1 MRSRWWIATAL
12 VIAIPLAVSA
22 APGDV
27 VTSYGDNGRAA
38 IDSVT
43 SNVGVVDV
51 TTDDAGRAAV
61 SLAGDA
67 ESGFG
72 ALVTADGEEVFDL
85 EFDSPSEVA
94 FGPDGYLYAA
104 GRSGGSVVVS
114 RYDASG
120 NLDASYGGDGTV
132 ELSVPAGSVPTG
144 IYVDDGVVVVG
155 GNIDDQEAWAARLR
169 GDGSVDT
176 GFGTN
181 GVLRLLADDGN
192 DSDFLAPLGIHP
204 IRGGYLAA
212 VIDRSASNDVARAVT
227 FDASGVKTVVSLA
240 TASEIMSLDSAA
252 LADGGAAVVLQV
264 PSGTEDVDD
273 FHVYKFLPNG
283 TLDPDFDDPGLSDD
297 EVGGPVHVVG
307 LRTGE
312 IAVAYNVGPD
322 PAFAIRVVSPAGEE
336 ESSIVTSLDAW
347 MYGIGAVAH
356 DGSLIVAV
364 DDVPPSQSVEPDSL
378 ALVKVLSD
386 DSGRFIDDDGSIH
399 EEDIEQAARRDITRG
414 CNPPQNTRY
423 CPKDSITRG
432 QMAAFLVRALDLPPG
447 TEDAFDDDADS
458 IFEGD
463 IDALA
468 AADITRGCNPPAN
481 DRFCPNDNVTRG
493 QMAAFLV
500 RALDLPPSDDD
511 RFVDDE
517 GSVFEGDINAL
528 AAAGITRG
536 CNPPK
541 NDRFCP
547 DEPVTREQMASFL
560 VRALPES

>member
-1 MRSRWWIATAL
+1 
-12 VIAIPLAVSA
+12 
-22 APGDV
+22 
-27 VTSYGDNGRAA
+27 
-38 IDSVT
+38 
-43 SNVGVVDV
+43 
-51 TTDDAGRAAV
+51 
-61 SLAGDA
+61 
-67 ESGFG
+67 
-72 ALVTADGEEVFDL
+72 
-85 EFDSPSEVA
+85 
-94 FGPDGYLYAA
+94 
-104 GRSGGSVVVS
+104 
-114 RYDASG
+114 
-120 NLDASYGGDGTV
+120 
-132 ELSVPAGSVPTG
+132 
-144 IYVDDGVVVVG
+144 
-155 GNIDDQEAWAARLR
+155 
-169 GDGSVDT
+169 
-176 GFGTN
+176 
-181 GVLRLLADDGN
+181 
-192 DSDFLAPLGIHP
+192 
-204 IRGGYLAA
+204 
-212 VIDRSASNDVARAVT
+212 
-227 FDASGVKTVVSLA
+227 VKTVVSLA
-240 TASEIMSLDSAA
+240 TASEIMSLDSVA

-468 AADITRGCNPPAN
+468 AADITRGCNPPTN